1 MRGGV
6 YGAGS
11 VHRLVGYAK
20 LELYVAGLSVD
31 RAARM
36 AAAAEVVARGGL
48 PHGASSVSVRV
59 WSDTDAVT
67 CEVFD
72 DAPVDDVLHGR
83 TAPTDAHDGLWQV
96 NQVCDLVQLR
106 SGNGWTVV
114 RILSW
119 K

>member
-36 AAAAEVVARGGL
+36 AAAAEVVARGVCMA
-48 PHGASSVSVRV
+48 HRV
-59 WSDTDAVT
+59 
-67 CEVFD
+67 C
-72 DAPVDDVLHGR
+72 
-83 TAPTDAHDGLWQV
+83 
-96 NQVCDLVQLR
+96 R
-106 SGNGWTVV
+106 SGSGVTLM
-114 RILSW
+114 R
-119 K
+119 

>member
-36 AAAAEVVARGGL
+36 ATAAEVVARGSL
-48 PHGASSVSVRV
+48 RRGASS
-59 WSDTDAVT
+59 AVG
-67 CEVFD
+67 
-72 DAPVDDVLHGR
+72 P
-83 TAPTDAHDGLWQV
+83 
-96 NQVCDLVQLR
+96 DLE
-106 SGNGWTVV
+106 
-114 RILSW
+114 
-119 K
+119 